1 MEREKGSIRIVKL
14 KQEKRKIIPNGWF
27 GNWLHSQFPNFHCAI
42 PLVYYEILLF
52 LYEFTS
58 NFSIELI
65 FLSTFYPFYLF

>member
-1 MEREKGSIRIVKL
+1 MDDLVTDYIL
-14 KQEKRKIIPNGWF
+14 
-27 GNWLHSQFPNFHCAI
+27 NFHYAI

-65 FLSTFYPFYLF
+65 FLSTFYPFYLL